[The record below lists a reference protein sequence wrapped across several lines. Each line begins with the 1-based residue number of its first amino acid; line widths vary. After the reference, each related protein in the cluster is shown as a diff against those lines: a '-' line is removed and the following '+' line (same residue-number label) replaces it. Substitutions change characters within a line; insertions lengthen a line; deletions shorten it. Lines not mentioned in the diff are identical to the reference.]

1 MTKRTKQ
8 TKQKDLE
15 ATAQRFEIVLDSIG
29 RAFAADLAVAEL
41 ERRLDALEQ
50 AEPRLS
56 QSVADICKRAGKLGA
71 K

>member
-1 MTKRTKQ
+1 MTKPTEP
-8 TKQKDLE
+8 TDLDMSAKRSE
-15 ATAQRFEIVLDSIG
+15 FLLDSMG
-29 RAFAADLAVAEL
+29 RAFGVDLAVAEL

-56 QSVADICKRAGKLGA
+56 QSVAETCKLGA